1 MRNLYKISSSN
12 CLVNA
17 ILDDD
22 DDKYP
27 LLTVVVVE
35 AVVDDPFAVVDVVE
49 PVVLVGSVRFLLN
62 EDDDDGDSVDL
73 FISSLL
79 QTTEYNNTNMLWC
92 FIHLFT

>member
-27 LLTVVVVE
+27 LLTVVVV
-35 AVVDDPFAVVDVVE
+35 VDDPFTVVDVVE
-49 PVVLVGSVRFLLN
+49 PVVVVGSVRFLLN

-79 QTTEYNNTNMLWC
+79 QTTEYNNPNMLWC
-92 FIHLFT
+92 FILLFT